1 MKIKT
6 DKILFRDAFFC
17 TIMTFIIAGI
27 LYFAF
32 VNLSILDPFEKAF
45 KDFKFT
51 DIFYSELINKDQR
64 NNKIVIVN
72 IKHAD
77 RFQIAQVIDKID
89 AQGPSVIGLDI
100 IFEDRKSEFID
111 SILKS
116 SLASAKSLVTAYFHE
131 NDSVVN
137 NHDYF
142 QFNGETKGY
151 INLDLEGQNSVIRNF
166 LGVKGDNNNE
176 YAFAT
181 QLALKAGY
189 LKETYA
195 KKELKNQIPIN
206 YIGNKDI
213 FLSFDIEEAL
223 NKEEIPA
230 FKDAVVILGYL
241 GDGNESFDIED
252 KHFTPLNSEWVGRA
266 VPDTFGVIVHANILN
281 MLSKGNMI
289 YRVSKFSTYL
299 LSFIVC
305 FLTILLSIK
314 LYIKSSF
321 VFDVSEKL
329 IQLILSIVL
338 VYLGLALLQANI
350 YLSVV
355 PVILLSIIGIEMIDY
370 YEYLVKYL
378 NKKFKWESR
387 LL

>member
-17 TIMTFIIAGI
+17 TIMTFIVAGI

-51 DIFYSELINKDQR
+51 DIFYSERINKEQR

-166 LGVKGDNNNE
+166 LGVKGDNNDE

-195 KKELKNQIPIN
+195 KKELKYQVPIN

-213 FLSFDIEEAL
+213 FLSFDIEEVL
-223 NKEEIPA
+223 NKEEIRA

-355 PVILLSIIGIEMIDY
+355 PVILLSILGIEMIDY

>member
-17 TIMTFIIAGI
+17 TIMTFIVAGI

-51 DIFYSELINKDQR
+51 DIFYSERINKDQR

-195 KKELKNQIPIN
+195 KKELKCYLYKRKIKIN
-206 YIGNKDI
+206 
-213 FLSFDIEEAL
+213 
-223 NKEEIPA
+223 
-230 FKDAVVILGYL
+230 
-241 GDGNESFDIED
+241 
-252 KHFTPLNSEWVGRA
+252 
-266 VPDTFGVIVHANILN
+266 
-281 MLSKGNMI
+281 
-289 YRVSKFSTYL
+289 
-299 LSFIVC
+299 
-305 FLTILLSIK
+305 IK
-314 LYIKSSF
+314 NY
-321 VFDVSEKL
+321 
-329 IQLILSIVL
+329 
-338 VYLGLALLQANI
+338 
-350 YLSVV
+350 
-355 PVILLSIIGIEMIDY
+355 
-370 YEYLVKYL
+370 
-378 NKKFKWESR
+378 
-387 LL
+387 

>member
-17 TIMTFIIAGI
+17 TIMTFIVAGI

-213 FLSFDIEEAL
+213 FLSFDIEEVL

>member
-17 TIMTFIIAGI
+17 TIMTFIVAGI

>member
-17 TIMTFIIAGI
+17 TIMTFIVAGI

-51 DIFYSELINKDQR
+51 DIFYSERINKEQR

-89 AQGPSVIGLDI
+89 AQGPRVIGLDI

-166 LGVKGDNNNE
+166 LGVKGDHNNE

-195 KKELKNQIPIN
+195 KKELKYQVPIN

-213 FLSFDIEEAL
+213 FLSFDIEEVL

-230 FKDAVVILGYL
+230 VKDAVVILGYL

-305 FLTILLSIK
+305 FFTILLSIK

-329 IQLILSIVL
+329 IQVILSIVL

-355 PVILLSIIGIEMIDY
+355 PVILLSILGIEMIDY

>member
-17 TIMTFIIAGI
+17 TIMTFIVAGI

-51 DIFYSELINKDQR
+51 DIFYSERINKDQR

-213 FLSFDIEEAL
+213 FLSFDIEEVL

-314 LYIKSSF
+314 LYIKSSL

>member
-17 TIMTFIIAGI
+17 TIMTFIVAGI

-77 RFQIAQVIDKID
+77 RFQIAQLIDKID

-189 LKETYA
+189 LNETYV
-195 KKELKNQIPIN
+195 KKELKNQLPIN

-213 FLSFDIEEAL
+213 FLCFDIEEVI

>member
-1 MKIKT
+1 MRIKT
-6 DKILFRDAFFC
+6 DKILLRDAFFC
-17 TIMTFIIAGI
+17 TILTFIIASI

-51 DIFYSELINKDQR
+51 DIYYSERMNNEER
-64 NNKIVIVN
+64 NNKIVLVN
-72 IKHAD
+72 IKHAN
-77 RFQIAQVIDKID
+77 RFQIAQAIDKINT
-89 AQGPSVIGLDI
+89 QRPSVIGLDI

-111 SILKS
+111 SLLKS
-116 SLASAKSLVTAYFHE
+116 SLVSAKSLVTAYFHE

-137 NHDYF
+137 NHEYF
-142 QFNGETKGY
+142 QFYGETKGY

-166 LGVKGDNNNE
+166 LGVKGHNNDE

-189 LKETYA
+189 LNETYV
-195 KKELKNQIPIN
+195 KKELKNQLPIN

-213 FLSFDIEEAL
+213 FLCFDIEEVI
-223 NKEEIPA
+223 NKEKIRA

-321 VFDVSEKL
+321 IFDISEKL

-338 VYLGLALLQANI
+338 VYIGLALLQANI

-355 PVILLSIIGIEMIDY
+355 PIVLLSILGIEMIDY

>member
-17 TIMTFIIAGI
+17 TIMTFIVAGI

-51 DIFYSELINKDQR
+51 DIFYSERINKEQR

-89 AQGPSVIGLDI
+89 TQGPSVIGLDI

-166 LGVKGDNNNE
+166 LGVKGDNNDE

-213 FLSFDIEEAL
+213 FLSFDIEEVL

-355 PVILLSIIGIEMIDY
+355 PVILLSILGIEMIDY

>member
-17 TIMTFIIAGI
+17 TIMTFIVAGI

-213 FLSFDIEEAL
+213 FLSFDIEEVL

-252 KHFTPLNSEWVGRA
+252 KHFTPLNSEWIGRA
-266 VPDTFGVIVHANILN
+266 VPDAFGVIVHANILN

>member
-17 TIMTFIIAGI
+17 TIMTFIVAGI

-51 DIFYSELINKDQR
+51 DIFYSERINKEQR

-116 SLASAKSLVTAYFHE
+116 SLVSAKSLVTAYFHE

-166 LGVKGDNNNE
+166 LGVKGDNNDE

-195 KKELKNQIPIN
+195 QKELKSQIPIN

-213 FLSFDIEEAL
+213 FLSFDIEEVL
-223 NKEEIPA
+223 NKEEIPV

-355 PVILLSIIGIEMIDY
+355 PVILLSILGIEMIDY